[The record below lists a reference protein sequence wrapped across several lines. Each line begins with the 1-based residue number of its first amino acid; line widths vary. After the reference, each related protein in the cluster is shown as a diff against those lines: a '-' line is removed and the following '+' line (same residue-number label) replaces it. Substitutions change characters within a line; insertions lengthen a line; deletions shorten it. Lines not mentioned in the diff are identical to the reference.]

1 MLLMNLKPLNR
12 IKDILKWSKLTSNS
26 RLSYRNLMASYK
38 LFVVFALL
46 AISIPSI
53 SAMEHIVGDDIGWTT
68 NFDYQAWA
76 KGKIFFVGDKLSK

>member
-1 MLLMNLKPLNR
+1 
-12 IKDILKWSKLTSNS
+12 
-26 RLSYRNLMASYK
+26 MASYK